1 MTTTFRAR
9 SRPTKM
15 LSKYARTGWTP
26 ERKFIQAV
34 AIQRWRPWEHST
46 GPRTA
51 RGKEQAALN
60 AYNAYLSRL
69 PMDKLLAALKRI

>member
-1 MTTTFRAR
+1 
-9 SRPTKM
+9 M
-15 LSKYARTGWTP
+15 LQSKWYKTGWTP
-26 ERKFIQAV
+26 ERREKQRQA
-34 AIQRWRPWEHST
+34 IHRWRPWEQST

-69 PMDKLLAALKRI
+69 PTDKLFAALKRL